1 MRIFVAYGYNPR
13 DAWIEEEIFPLVES
27 FGSEVVHGKVLE
39 GQELPDSIK
48 HLIQSSD
55 ALIAFATRREQLNTG
70 AWITH
75 PWVRD
80 ELNYALDHKKSA
92 LEVREEG
99 VGELGGMTGRD
110 RQYVPYV
117 EASRVDCLIGV
128 VETLGGWHRRSTER
142 FQLLPDEDVRPHI
155 DKACKYRIR
164 DPLGALTEDEAAIED
179 IEGGLFLLIPNL
191 LRGSMVQVEI
201 ATKKGALSCPYTS
214 MHNFVLRLGLI
225 D

>member
-13 DAWIEEEIFPLVES
+13 GAWIEEEIFPLVES

-48 HLIQSSD
+48 HLVQSSD
-55 ALIAFATRREQLNTG
+55 ALIAFATKRQELNTG

-99 VGELGGMTGRD
+99 VAELEQQSLRSNRNIPQFPEHCTGK
-110 RQYVPYV
+110 RQG
-117 EASRVDCLIGV
+117 LQTNG
-128 VETLGGWHRRSTER
+128 RR
-142 FQLLPDEDVRPHI
+142 QL
-155 DKACKYRIR
+155 A
-164 DPLGALTEDEAAIED
+164 G
-179 IEGGLFLLIPNL
+179 
-191 LRGSMVQVEI
+191 
-201 ATKKGALSCPYTS
+201 
-214 MHNFVLRLGLI
+214 
-225 D
+225 